1 VTPRGRRAA
10 AGPAPPLVLH
20 TGLLLVLLTGLLTGC
35 GAPQL
40 SSGDQ
45 GFVTGD
51 GAVSVLPED
60 ERREPQGEVSGETVD
75 GVPVSLDDHAGKVVV
90 VPVWGSWCAPCR
102 AEAPGLAAA
111 ARDLRDDGVAF
122 LGIDARDRN
131 KVDVRRFL
139 ERFDIPYDSIHD
151 EDGRT
156 MLAFRGTLP
165 PMSIPSFVFIDDR
178 GRVAARIIGEAD
190 LATLYGVLEELTGKD
205 LTVPRDVPAPGS
217 GA

>member
-1 VTPRGRRAA
+1 VIWRDRARRHRQRPRGAA
-10 AGPAPPLVLH
+10 VAVLASLALLSAC
-20 TGLLLVLLTGLLTGC
+20 TG
-35 GAPQL
+35 PQL

-51 GAVSVLPED
+51 GAVSVLSES
-60 ERREPQGEVSGETVD
+60 ERDTPQGEVAGKTVD
-75 GVPVSLDDHAGKVVV
+75 GVQVSLDDHAGKVVV

-111 ARDLRDDGVAF
+111 ARDLQDEGVAF
-122 LGIDARDRN
+122 LGIGARDRN

-151 EDGRT
+151 EDGQT

-165 PMSIPSFVFIDDR
+165 PMSIPSFVFVDQE
-178 GRVAARIIGEAD
+178 GRVAARILGEAD
-190 LATLYGVLEELTGKD
+190 LPTLYGVLEELTGKD
-205 LTVPRDVPAPGS
+205 LTVPRDVPS
-217 GA
+217 GAAEAT

>member
-1 VTPRGRRAA
+1 MAA
-10 AGPAPPLVLH
+10 ALAIVPLA
-20 TGLLLVLLTGLLTGC
+20 GC
-35 GAPQL
+35 GGPQL

-60 ERREPQGEVSGETVD
+60 ERSAPQGEVAGETVD
-75 GVPVSLDDHAGKVVV
+75 GEPVSLDDHAGKAVVI
-90 VPVWGSWCAPCR
+90 PVWGSWCAPCR

-111 ARDLRDDGVAF
+111 ARDLEDDGVAF

-139 ERFDIPYDSIHD
+139 ERFDVPYDSIHD

-165 PMSIPSFVFIDDR
+165 PMSIPSFVFVDAE
-178 GRVAARIIGEAD
+178 GRVAARILGEAD
-190 LATLYGVLEELTGKD
+190 LPTLYGVLEEITGTQ
-205 LTVPRDVPAPGS
+205 LRVPRDVASPEDA
-217 GA
+217 